1 MRQCLHFLV
10 KRTSSMLVLM
20 DRGGLWILSI
30 MRQRIWYCLNNSA
43 ALNEPIRLRLNYQY
57 NIKCA
62 CNIMNIN
69 RLYSP
74 YSEAIRRMFTTKQ
87 KLKNASKFMI
97 DLNALAKIT
106 RQFPIVEGSI
116 LESCH
121 RILARGPTFVNR
133 PLVPIVTTTFTGN
146 FLYCFIIGDASE
158 TQVHAE
164 PAGKYCFWKQ

>member
-1 MRQCLHFLV
+1 
-10 KRTSSMLVLM
+10 
-20 DRGGLWILSI
+20 
-30 MRQRIWYCLNNSA
+30 
-43 ALNEPIRLRLNYQY
+43 
-57 NIKCA
+57 
-62 CNIMNIN
+62 
-69 RLYSP
+69 
-74 YSEAIRRMFTTKQ
+74 
-87 KLKNASKFMI
+87 MI

-164 PAGKYCFWKQ
+164 PAGKYCF